1 MSLIIDLSHFPQLT
15 NRDDTVLDLEPS
27 SPSHHPDTA
36 VAGDRLLVTFIRYLQ
51 LINRVPWSSPFPITN
66 HSWEVFGCVQK
77 KKNRKMKAKKKKIP
91 KTSFPPGLCGLVN
104 IGNTCFMNSA
114 IQCLSNIPR
123 FTDWAVKHSSSNN
136 PRSVTHS
143 YTTLMK
149 SMWSGEHDSFVPADI
164 KRTVGQFAPIFS
176 DYAQKDS
183 HEFMNSL
190 LNALHFEFETKKP
203 SSDQSSIV
211 TDLFR
216 IKTESRVTCSDC
228 KKSDPIEETN
238 YCLPLP
244 LGDDSSVSLQT
255 LLNDFSK
262 EESLDG
268 GYYCSHCQELRSA
281 KQKSSV
287 CSPLPPV
294 IIVQLRRFPF
304 DGTYDKLD
312 HFVDYPVNNWKILD
326 NDDGLYDL
334 SAVSIHVGNLKSG
347 HYTAMARLNGGEQW
361 YLFNDSYIVPV
372 HDLTRL
378 VTRDAY
384 ILVYLRKN

>member
-1 MSLIIDLSHFPQLT
+1 MKK
-15 NRDDTVLDLEPS
+15 
-27 SPSHHPDTA
+27 
-36 VAGDRLLVTFIRYLQ
+36 
-51 LINRVPWSSPFPITN
+51 VPTTP
-66 HSWEVFGCVQK
+66 
-77 KKNRKMKAKKKKIP
+77 
-91 KTSFPPGLCGLVN
+91 FPPGLCGLAN

-114 IQCLSNIPR
+114 IQCLSNIPK
-123 FTDWAVKHSSSNN
+123 FTDWAMKHCSSND
-136 PRSVTHS
+136 PRSVTRS

-149 SMWSGEHDSFVPADI
+149 SMWSGHHSSVTPSDI

-190 LNALHFEFETKKP
+190 LNALHFEFEKKK
-203 SSDQSSIV
+203 SSPEQSSII

-216 IKTESRVTCSDC
+216 IQTESRVTCLHC
-228 KKSDPIEETN
+228 NTSDPIEETN

-255 LLNDFSK
+255 LLNEFSK
-262 EESLDG
+262 EEPLDG
-268 GYYCSHCQELRSA
+268 GYYCSQCEELRSA
-281 KQKSSV
+281 KQKSSI

-334 SAVSIHVGNLKSG
+334 SAVSIHVGNLKCG
-347 HYTAMARLNGGEQW
+347 HYTALARLNGGEQW
-361 YLFNDSYIVPV
+361 YLFNDSHIVPV
-372 HDLTRL
+372 HDLNRL
-378 VTRDAY
+378 VTPDAY
-384 ILVYLRKN
+384 ILVYLRKT

>member
-1 MSLIIDLSHFPQLT
+1 MLLI
-15 NRDDTVLDLEPS
+15 
-27 SPSHHPDTA
+27 
-36 VAGDRLLVTFIRYLQ
+36 GFIRRLQ
-51 LINRVPWSSPFPITN
+51 LMNLIPWSSPLSITN
-66 HSWEVFGCVQK
+66 HPWKAADCVQR
-77 KKNRKMKAKKKKIP
+77 KKNRKMKAKKKKVP
-91 KTSFPPGLCGLVN
+91 ETPFRPGLCGLVN
-104 IGNTCFMNSA
+104 TGNTCFMNSA
-114 IQCLSNIPR
+114 IQCLSNIPI
-123 FTDWAVKHSSSNN
+123 FTNWALKHSSSTD
-136 PRSVTHS
+136 PRTVTHA

-164 KRTVGQFAPIFS
+164 KRSVGQFAPIFS

-190 LNALHFEFETKKP
+190 LNALHLEFEMKK
-203 SSDQSSIV
+203 SSPKQSSIV

-216 IKTESRVTCSDC
+216 IQTESRVTCLHC
-228 KKSDPIEETN
+228 NTCDPIEEMN
-238 YCLPLP
+238 YCLPLL

-262 EESLDG
+262 EEPLDG
-268 GYYCSHCQELRSA
+268 DYYCSQCQELRSA
-281 KQKSSV
+281 KHKSSV

-334 SAVSIHVGNLKSG
+334 SAMSIHVGNLRSG
-347 HYTAMARLNGGEQW
+347 HYTAMARLSGGEQW
-361 YLFNDSYIVPV
+361 FLFNDSHIEPV
-372 HDLTRL
+372 QDLNRLATRH
-378 VTRDAY
+378 AY
-384 ILVYLRKN
+384 ILVYLRKT